1 MILREGPA
9 VSPSIRRLGLGALGA
24 HRAVLRLLDPP
35 GAPGTVEPYAGNIAG
50 PELRGMTS
58 TRTGPLAGAA
68 EVRPD
73 GWLATPLTTDP
84 AQAAQARSLACRHHP
99 DAPGSVR
106 CLTARYRTAAFTL
119 GDPPSLLLKRH
130 GDEAAYL
137 GEVLAYR
144 FLDAEHVRTS
154 LPSIC
159 DESQTLVVG
168 FLAAAIPAVSRRRI
182 RVRPAAGFCVRPR
195 LPPPGPSP
203 FDLPGHRWSAAPC
216 RAAKRPRVGKGV
228 GSTAPVRSYCSRT
241 SVNRCRR

>member
-1 MILREGPA
+1 MIPREGPA
-9 VSPSIRRLGLGALGA
+9 VSPSIRRLGLGA

-137 GEVLAYR
+137 GEILAYR
-144 FLDAEHVRTS
+144 FLDAERVRTS

-168 FLAAAIPAVSRRRI
+168 FLAPAIPAVSSRRN
-182 RVRPAAGFCVRPR
+182 RVRPAAGFCVRPM
-195 LPPPGPSP
+195 LPPPGPSLLRP
-203 FDLPGHRWSAAPC
+203 PWSPMVSSAMPSGEAAQG
-216 RAAKRPRVGKGV
+216 GKGCGV
-228 GSTAPVRSYCSRT
+228 YCPGPLILLQNLRQ
-241 SVNRCRR
+241 